1 MITEAIYE
9 KETIT
14 HKDGTEEV
22 ITLGVRATMDGV
34 EMFVPI
40 DEANR
45 HYQEILEW
53 VALGNTITDNGGGE

>member
-22 ITLGVRATMDGV
+22 ITLGVRATIDGV

-53 VALGNTITDNGGGE
+53 VAEGNTITDNGGGE